1 MSTVVMRYTFL
12 FHVRIIMKPQEKNI
26 PIHDEQP
33 GSFPATLTF
42 LLVVIGAALLFVA
55 AKLFGIV

>member
-1 MSTVVMRYTFL
+1 
-12 FHVRIIMKPQEKNI
+12 MKTQEKNSAVRHPEHHDI

-33 GSFPATLTF
+33 GSFPAALTF
-42 LLVVIGAALLFVA
+42 LLVVIGAALVFVA